1 MSDLILED
9 ILQTTIVLFGI
20 ALFAAAAYGDITAL
34 RIPNK
39 LAIAVALL
47 GVVRLIVTGDLNLT
61 LYTVGTSVIVFIV
74 TFVLFWRG
82 ILGGGD
88 GKLLSATVLLI
99 GYRDLFSFLLIMSI
113 CGALVS
119 FVVLFIHRC
128 LPLWLGPRLAVSV
141 PRARL
146 AVPYGVAIASAGVV
160 TLLLQ
165 PSFIR

>member
-1 MSDLILED
+1 LK
-9 ILQTTIVLFGI
+9 TTIVLLGI
-20 ALFAAAAYGDITAL
+20 ALFVAAAYGDIKSL

-39 LAIAVALL
+39 LAITVAVL
-47 GVVRLIVTGDLNLT
+47 GVFRLFAIGDPSAA
-61 LYTVGTSVIVFIV
+61 LYTVGASAIVFIV
-74 TFVLFWRG
+74 TFLLFWRG

-88 GKLLSATVLLI
+88 VKLLSATVLLI

-128 LPLWLGPRLAVSV
+128 LPLWLGPRLAVLV

>member
-1 MSDLILED
+1 LK
-9 ILQTTIVLFGI
+9 TTIVLLGI
-20 ALFAAAAYGDITAL
+20 ALFVAAAYGDIKSL

-39 LAIAVALL
+39 LAITVAVV
-47 GVVRLIVTGDLNLT
+47 GVFRLFAIGDPSAA
-61 LYTVGTSVIVFIV
+61 LYTVGASAIVFIV
-74 TFVLFWRG
+74 TFLLFWRG

-88 GKLLSATVLLI
+88 VKLLSATVLLI

-128 LPLWLGPRLAVSV
+128 LPLWLGPRLAVLV

>member
-1 MSDLILED
+1 MK
-9 ILQTTIVLFGI
+9 TTIVLLGI
-20 ALFAAAAYGDITAL
+20 ALFVAAAYGDIKSL

-39 LAIAVALL
+39 LAITVAVL
-47 GVVRLIVTGDLNLT
+47 GVFRLFAIGDPSAA
-61 LYTVGTSVIVFIV
+61 LYTVGASAIVFIV
-74 TFVLFWRG
+74 TFLLFWRG

-88 GKLLSATVLLI
+88 VKLLSATVLLI

-128 LPLWLGPRLAVSV
+128 LPLWLGPRLAVLV

>member
-1 MSDLILED
+1 MK
-9 ILQTTIVLFGI
+9 TTIVLLGI
-20 ALFAAAAYGDITAL
+20 ALFVAAAYGDIKSL

-39 LAIAVALL
+39 LAITVAVV
-47 GVVRLIVTGDLNLT
+47 GVFRLFAIGDPSAA
-61 LYTVGTSVIVFIV
+61 LYTVGASAIVFIV
-74 TFVLFWRG
+74 TFLLFWRG

-88 GKLLSATVLLI
+88 VKLLSATVLLI

-128 LPLWLGPRLAVSV
+128 LPLWLGPRLAVLV